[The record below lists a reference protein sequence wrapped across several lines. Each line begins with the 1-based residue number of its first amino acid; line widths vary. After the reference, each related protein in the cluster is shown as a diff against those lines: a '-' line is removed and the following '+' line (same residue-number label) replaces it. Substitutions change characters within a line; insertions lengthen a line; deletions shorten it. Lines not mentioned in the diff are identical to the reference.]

1 MRKETA
7 ERIASEIIATKLGC
21 VVALVDMTDP
31 AHSFTEESWRE
42 TECQRVAQTPGGDW
56 GDWVVLFYEAGV
68 KLPKAILIAAE
79 SEWLALSRTILD
91 VMIPNYPHDDYRD
104 GSAKWY
110 PAKRLVRFTDEWVR
124 VPDFA
129 SKTRP
134 EKSDVKNW
142 MREHGVII
150 A

>member
-7 ERIASEIIATKLGC
+7 ERIASEIIATGLGC

-31 AHSFTEESWRE
+31 SHSYTDEGWRR
-42 TECQRVAQTPGGDW
+42 TALSRVAQESLV
-56 GDWVVLFYEAGV
+56 GDWVVVFYEAGV

-79 SEWLALSRTILD
+79 SEWLALNRTILD
-91 VMIPNYPHDDYRD
+91 VMIPNYPYDDYRD
-104 GSAKWY
+104 GFAKWY
-110 PAKRLVRFTDEWVR
+110 PAKRIVRFTDEWVR

-142 MREHGVII
+142 MMEHGVVI

>member
-31 AHSFTEESWRE
+31 SHSYTDEGWRE
-42 TECQRVAQTPGGDW
+42 TALSRVAQESLV
-56 GDWVVLFYEAGV
+56 GDWVVLFYEAGD
-68 KLPKAILIAAE
+68 KLRKAKLVAAE

-91 VMIPNYPHDDYRD
+91 VMIHNYPHDDYLD
-104 GSAKWY
+104 GFAKWY
-110 PAKRLVRFTDEWVR
+110 PAKGIVRFTEEWVR

-129 SKTRP
+129 SETRP

-142 MREHGVII
+142 MREHGVLLS
-150 A
+150 